1 MIQSMKDILKIMNL
15 MDTENIKV
23 QNIIITDII

>member
-23 QNIIITDII
+23 QNIIIMDII

>member
-15 MDTENIKV
+15 MDTENIKA
-23 QNIIITDII
+23 QNIIIMDII